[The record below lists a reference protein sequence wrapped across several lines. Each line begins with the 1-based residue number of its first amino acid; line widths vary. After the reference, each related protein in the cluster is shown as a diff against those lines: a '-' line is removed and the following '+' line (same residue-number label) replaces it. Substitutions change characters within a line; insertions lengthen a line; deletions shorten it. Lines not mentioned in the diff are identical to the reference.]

1 MRLVILGFWVCVLV
15 ILYDLFFSLSLT
27 FKVHDLIVQ
36 YIFSTV
42 YLYLNFIISSS
53 FEENWEVSS
62 PMTLSKG
69 TLNLCI

>member
-1 MRLVILGFWVCVLV
+1 MRFVILGFGVCVLF

-42 YLYLNFIISSS
+42 YLYLNYIISSS
-53 FEENWEVSS
+53 FEENREVSS

>member
-1 MRLVILGFWVCVLV
+1 MRFVILGFGVCVLF

-42 YLYLNFIISSS
+42 YLYLNYIISSS
-53 FEENWEVSS
+53 FEENWEVSP
-62 PMTLSKG
+62 PMTLTKG
-69 TLNLCI
+69 ALNLCI